1 MCSNGAWVLAGFIS
15 ASAITPLTPGIP
27 DVGAPAFNVRNLER
41 LGLHVE
47 YRQATLRVLHA
58 HLEGGRPPIVFV
70 RTGELPYWDTDVNHA
85 LVLTGMDG
93 ARVLVNDP
101 FFAKAPISIPVGDF
115 DLAWLEHN
123 EMYAVIT
130 R

>member
-1 MCSNGAWVLAGFIS
+1 M
-15 ASAITPLTPGIP
+15 
-27 DVGAPAFNVRNLER
+27 
-41 LGLHVE
+41 
-47 YRQATLRVLHA
+47 LHA

-70 RTGELPYWDTDVNHA
+70 NTGELPYWDANVDHA
-85 LVLTGMDG
+85 VVLIGMDSTH
-93 ARVLVNDP
+93 AIVNDP
-101 FFAKAPISIPVGDF
+101 FFTRAPISIPLGDF